1 MGTGWHRDS
10 GLVVG
15 SGVADSVLALEGI
28 VDKVGIVDTVGVED
42 SYTCRRGS
50 DISWVGS

>member
-28 VDKVGIVDTVGVED
+28 VDKVGVED